1 MFYFDMLR
9 LGYLGRRSVYE
20 VVRRI
25 AFDVALFERGDVT
38 VVDAS
43 YRERGDVVLQ
53 CGDYRCVARELFTSL
68 PRVLGGGKLGVDLGA
83 SRNGLAYVW
92 KGKPLLHAVLDWGTV
107 EEVLRKSDTLEVHI
121 GSSPYV
127 DVKKAASLLG
137 CRAVHL
143 VDELTASW
151 SRRWLRLRYPHL
163 EEDEVDAL
171 SFTYYDGVVAVI
183 C

>member
-1 MFYFDMLR
+1 LR
-9 LGYLGRRSVYE
+9 LGYLGRRSVYD
-20 VVRRI
+20 VVRSI
-25 AFDVALFERGDVT
+25 VFEVALFERGDVT

-53 CGDYRCVARELFTSL
+53 CGDYRCVARELFISL
-68 PRVLGGGKLGVDLGA
+68 PRILGGGRLGVDLGA

-92 KGKPLLHAVLDWGTV
+92 NGRPMLHAVVDWGTV
-107 EEVLRKSDTLEVHI
+107 EEVLRKAEGLQIHI

-127 DVKKAASLLG
+127 DVKRAISSLG
-137 CRAVHL
+137 CRTVHL

-151 SRRWLRLRYPHL
+151 SRRWLRLRYPQL

-171 SFTYYDGVVAVI
+171 SFTYYDGVVASI

>member
-1 MFYFDMLR
+1 MR

-25 AFDVALFERGDVT
+25 AFDVTLFERGDVT
-38 VVDAS
+38 VVDAG
-43 YRERGDVVLQ
+43 YREKGDIVLH
-53 CGDYRCVARELFTSL
+53 CGDYRCVAKELFTSL

-92 KGKPLLHAVLDWGTV
+92 NGRPVLHAVVDWGTV
-107 EEVLRKSDTLEVHI
+107 EEVLRNSDTLEVHI

-137 CRAVHL
+137 CRAVRL

-171 SFTYYDGVVAVI
+171 SFTYYDGVVASI

>member
-1 MFYFDMLR
+1 LFLPLPLR
-9 LGYLGRRSVYE
+9 LGYLGRRSVYD
-20 VVRRI
+20 VVRSI
-25 AFDVALFERGDVT
+25 VFEVALFERGDVT

-43 YRERGDVVLQ
+43 YRERGDIVLH

-92 KGKPLLHAVLDWGTV
+92 NGKPLLHAVLDWGTV

-143 VDELTASW
+143 V
-151 SRRWLRLRYPHL
+151 RRWLRLRYPHL

-171 SFTYYDGVVAVI
+171 SFTYYDGVVAAI
-183 C
+183 CY